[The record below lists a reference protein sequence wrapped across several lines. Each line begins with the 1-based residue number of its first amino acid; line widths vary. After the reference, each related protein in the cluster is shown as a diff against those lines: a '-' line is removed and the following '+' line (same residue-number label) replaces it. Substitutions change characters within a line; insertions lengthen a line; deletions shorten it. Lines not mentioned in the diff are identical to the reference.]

1 SVRTKAT
8 THENSQSTKKRFI
21 GTLELAERRP
31 ACCVLGGFLPVCGC
45 VRLVLHTVCA
55 VPRSARRREQS
66 ICAQLSHAL
75 GAAQSL
81 YGGFSVPDCADPWRG
96 YALENLQRLEPET
109 SRLRCG
115 YPLRVYSVRTP
126 WSRIQ
131 QHPFWAAFLRS
142 RSQRRNYVP
151 FRPSQTFMNDECFFN
166 ELWIACY
173 KAQIDGYPF
182 GHPRRINFK
191 PIVPFTTD
199 GDTYN
204 RQASLKLYEYPV
216 IFSDEEKKELLDTK

>member
-1 SVRTKAT
+1 SVRTKAP
-8 THENSQSTKKRFI
+8 THENSQSTKKRCI

-31 ACCVLGGFLPVCGC
+31 VGVVLGGFLPACGC
-45 VRLVLHTVCA
+45 QRLVLHSVCA
-55 VPRSARRREQS
+55 VPRSARCGKQPVRTRYE
-66 ICAQLSHAL
+66 HAL
-75 GAAQSL
+75 SAAQSL

-151 FRPSQTFMNDECFFN
+151 FRPSQTFLRKNYWTQSN
-166 ELWIACY
+166 G
-173 KAQIDGYPF
+173 QQG
-182 GHPRRINFK
+182 
-191 PIVPFTTD
+191 
-199 GDTYN
+199 
-204 RQASLKLYEYPV
+204 
-216 IFSDEEKKELLDTK
+216 